1 MSLRDL
7 FELQLFKIQNNPVTI
22 SDLVIITL
30 IFIATRVVVSLFA
43 RIFKRR
49 ISRQR
54 FDLGRSHAIIQIIKY
69 ILWITA
75 IIIALDTINVKITF
89 LLAGSAA
96 LLVGI
101 GLGLQQIFQD
111 ILSGVALLFEG
122 SLKVGDI
129 VEIEDEII
137 GKVKEIGL
145 RTSKIET
152 RSNIIMIIPNSKFI
166 TDNVI
171 NWSHLEKKT
180 RFSVS
185 VGVAY
190 GSDVELVRD
199 LLLKCANDHK
209 DITKTPKPFVRFT
222 DFGNSS
228 LDFELFF
235 WTTNTFWVE
244 NIKSDLRFQIN
255 RAFIDNNVRIPFPQR
270 DIHIIDMPTNSSK
283 QQES

>member
-7 FELQLFKIQNNPVTI
+7 LEQQLFKIQNNPVTI
-22 SDLVIITL
+22 SDLVIITVIL
-30 IFIATRVVVSLFA
+30 IATRLVISLFG
-43 RIFKRR
+43 RIFK
-49 ISRQR
+49 QR
-54 FDLGRSHAIIQIIKY
+54 VSEQRDDVGRSHAIIQIMRY
-69 ILWITA
+69 VLWITA
-75 IIIALDTINVKITF
+75 IIIALDIINVKITF

-122 SLKVGDI
+122 SLKVGDV

-171 NWSHLEKKT
+171 NWSHDEKKT

-190 GSDVELVRD
+190 GSDVELVRE
-199 LLLKCANDHK
+199 LLLKCASDHE
-209 DITKTPKPFVRFT
+209 DITKNPKPFVRFT

-235 WTTNTFWVE
+235 WTINTFWVE

-255 RAFIDNNVRIPFPQR
+255 RAFIENNVRIPFPQR
-270 DIHIIDMPTNSSK
+270 DIHIIDIPKNSSK
-283 QQES
+283 QES

>member
-1 MSLRDL
+1 MSLR
-7 FELQLFKIQNNPVTI
+7 ELLEQQLFKIQENPVTI
-22 SDLVIITL
+22 SDLVIIIVIL
-30 IFIATRVVVSLFA
+30 ITTRLVISLFGK
-43 RIFKRR
+43 IFKKRV
-49 ISRQR
+49 SGQR
-54 FDLGRSHAIIQIIKY
+54 FDVGRSHAIIQIIRY

-129 VEIEDEII
+129 VEIEDEIV

-199 LLLKCANDHK
+199 LLLKCANEHK
-209 DITKTPKPFVRFT
+209 DITKNPKPFVRFT

-255 RAFIDNNVRIPFPQR
+255 RAFIENNVRIPFPQR
-270 DIHIIDMPTNSSK
+270 DIHIIDMPENSSK
-283 QQES
+283 KES

>member
-1 MSLRDL
+1 MNIRDFL
-7 FELQLFKIQNNPVTI
+7 QFQLFQIQDNAVTI
-22 SDLVIITL
+22 GDLVIVAVIL
-30 IFIATRVVVSLFA
+30 ISTKFIIYLLS
-43 RIFKRR
+43 RIFKKK
-49 ISRQR
+49 ITGQR
-54 FDLGRSHAIIQIIKY
+54 FDLGRTHAIIQVIKY

-75 IIIALDTINVKITF
+75 IVVALDTINIEITF

-129 VEIEDEII
+129 VEIEDEVV

-180 RFSVS
+180 RFSVK

-190 GSDVELVRD
+190 GSDVDKVRE
-199 LLLKCANDHK
+199 LLLGCANEHN
-209 DITKTPKPFVRFT
+209 DITKSPKPFVRFT

-255 RAFIDNNVRIPFPQR
+255 RAFNENAIRIPFPQR
-270 DIHIIDMPTNSSK
+270 DIHIVDIPGEMHRNSS
-283 QQES
+283 

>member
-1 MSLRDL
+1 MDFSGFLHK
-7 FELQLFKIQNNPVTI
+7 QLFRIQESPITI
-22 SDLVIITL
+22 GDLVIIAI
-30 IFIATRVVVSLFA
+30 IFVGTWLVLYFLR
-43 RIFKRR
+43 RIFKRKF
-49 ISRQR
+49 ISQR
-54 FDLGRSHAIIQIIKY
+54 FDLGRAHAIMQIIRY
-69 ILWITA
+69 TLWITA
-75 IIIALDTINVKITF
+75 ILIALDTINVKITF

-129 VEIEDEII
+129 VEIEDELV

-152 RSNIIMIIPNSKFI
+152 RDNIIMIIPNSKFI

-171 NWSHLEKKT
+171 NWSHMSKKT
-180 RFSVS
+180 RFSVK

-190 GSDVELVRD
+190 GSDVELVRKV
-199 LLLKCANDHK
+199 LLNCAMEHK
-209 DITKTPKPFVRFT
+209 DISRNPEPFVRFT

-235 WTTNTFWVE
+235 WTTNSFWVE
-244 NIKSDLRFQIN
+244 NIKSDVRFKIN
-255 RAFIDNNVRIPFPQR
+255 KAFIDNNIRIPFPQR
-270 DIHIIDMPTNSSK
+270 DVHIIDTPDSRN
-283 QQES
+283 